1 VAGEL
6 RSGREAAC
14 PRKRTSGGGP
24 GEPGGSPGQSPVS
37 VNEAWARWRASFVPD
52 AARTLAETDFLVR
65 RLPLPGFKRILD
77 ACCGRGRHARELA
90 RRGYRV
96 LGIDLDASAIA
107 EAERLESDAEFRR
120 LDIRELASLD
130 REFDAAFSLGQTFG
144 LFDAETNAAV
154 LAAMRDRLR
163 PGGRIVLDV
172 FDRRFLAAAVAA
184 ETGRFRISLDDGG
197 EFEWMLYTPG
207 DLERLAGELGLR
219 VLLTCGSFSEQA
231 AADGT
236 TPRFQ
241 VVLERPSPQ
250 G

>member
-1 VAGEL
+1 M
-6 RSGREAAC
+6 
-14 PRKRTSGGGP
+14 T
-24 GEPGGSPGQSPVS
+24 

-65 RLPLPGFKRILD
+65 RLPLPGFKRVLD

-96 LGIDLDASAIA
+96 LGIDLDPAAIA
-107 EAERLESDAEFRR
+107 EAERLESDAEFRQ
-120 LDIRELASLD
+120 LDVRELASLD
-130 REFDAAFSLGQTFG
+130 RGFDAVFSLGQTFG
-144 LFDAETNAAV
+144 LFDADTNAAI

-172 FDRRFLAAAVAA
+172 FDRRFLEAAVTAG
-184 ETGRFRISLDDGG
+184 TGRFRISLEDGG
-197 EFEWMLYTPG
+197 EFEWMLYTPDDLQRLG
-207 DLERLAGELGLR
+207 DELGLE
-219 VLLTCGSFSEQA
+219 VLRTCQSFSEQA

-241 VVLERPSPQ
+241 VVLERP
-250 G
+250 